1 MNLSAFIFRLEKV
14 SIAVLFE
21 MMREYL
27 FFEYLKR
34 DEKGKTRKGSKRLIL
49 VYNWP
54 LSSTPRVTFLHAVI
68 LLAFLKFKLMRLPAF

>member
-27 FFEYLKR
+27 FLEYLKR
-34 DEKGKTRKGSKRLIL
+34 GEKGKTRKGSKRLIL
-49 VYNWP
+49 VYN
-54 LSSTPRVTFLHAVI
+54 
-68 LLAFLKFKLMRLPAF
+68 

>member
-21 MMREYL
+21 MREYL
-27 FFEYLKR
+27 FLEYLKR
-34 DEKGKTRKGSKRLIL
+34 GEKGKTRKGSKRLIL

-68 LLAFLKFKLMRLPAF
+68 LLAFLKFKLMRPPAF